1 MTILNAQT
9 NSGASVPVK
18 YRRDHHQRR
27 NLCFD
32 EQSFQHP
39 AKTNL
44 NWLGR
49 LLHLYTE
56 THQIVLDPFGGSGS
70 ILLATYTG
78 RQVITGDVEAH
89 LAQLLNQ
96 NALRIRSK
104 SLFSAPAQV
113 ARWDAGHLPLAD
125 NSIPVIITSPPYFD
139 TFSTWNAKS
148 GNQLTHNPGPTG
160 SCYGF
165 DPRQIA
171 NVHVYETYLRI
182 MAQVYRECRRVLC
195 PSGTLL
201 LILGDKIHKGR
212 VVPITADTETLCTAM
227 GFTLTGRKLR
237 YTIPSHYRN
246 ITAQQH
252 GTDYPTVNQET
263 ALIFQ
268 NANDRLPPARHISI
282 IQAPSP
288 ESAPGRQLF
297 DKQLYWAHHHCR
309 QTLILNGPGA
319 ATPYHV
325 ADHVLNPVW
334 RDVTAKA
341 RRRAEWAFEV
351 VRQLIST
358 GEIHAGDV
366 IHLHVSHTYA
376 PYLQRRLNTVGCHV
390 EIPTEHF
397 NFGQKLKWF
406 TDQTKGDR
414 P

>member
-227 GFTLTGRKLR
+227 GFTHTTATSPPSSMALTTPPSIRKPRSSSKTRTTGCRPPATSRSSRLQAQR
-237 YTIPSHYRN
+237 AHLEDNSSTSNCTGHT
-246 ITAQQH
+246 ITA
-252 GTDYPTVNQET
+252 
-263 ALIFQ
+263 
-268 NANDRLPPARHISI
+268 AR
-282 IQAPSP
+282 P
-288 ESAPGRQLF
+288 
-297 DKQLYWAHHHCR
+297 
-309 QTLILNGPGA
+309 
-319 ATPYHV
+319 
-325 ADHVLNPVW
+325 
-334 RDVTAKA
+334 
-341 RRRAEWAFEV
+341 
-351 VRQLIST
+351 
-358 GEIHAGDV
+358 
-366 IHLHVSHTYA
+366 
-376 PYLQRRLNTVGCHV
+376 
-390 EIPTEHF
+390 
-397 NFGQKLKWF
+397 
-406 TDQTKGDR
+406 
-414 P
+414 